1 MATNM
6 GWLIGPS
13 ETSFETDYFE
23 YNNITQESFEFMVF
37 LYNLHNLAVL
47 SKAWLII

>member
-6 GWLIGPS
+6 GWLLGPS

-23 YNNITQESFEFMVF
+23 YNNITQESFEFKVF
-37 LYNLHNLAVL
+37 LNTYHNLAVL
-47 SKAWLII
+47 S